1 VSKRPRPRPAKTANN
16 LKRAVLTAIR
26 GAGLRTWTA
35 EDLMAATQCS
45 DRDLLIRCCAD
56 IGLPL
61 LLPLTPEEVVAFK
74 AGQERQR
81 REGREIDR
89 ALAIRDGLRE
99 RRTDHD
105 KDNKGKVKRLTRQQR
120 IAKAIVDHEW
130 PDGVPD
136 EVPTSNVEEKIS
148 AGWKAACDKHFVDWK
163 TVHPPKWHAVARLIG
178 RRR

>member
-1 VSKRPRPRPAKTANN
+1 MSKRPRPRPAKTANN
-16 LKRAVLTAIR
+16 LKRAILTAIR

-45 DRDLLIRCCAD
+45 DRDLLIRCCTD

-120 IAKAIVDHEW
+120 IVKAIVDQEW

-136 EVPTSNVEEKIS
+136 EVPTSDVQSTIS
-148 AGWKAACDKHFVDWK
+148 KKWEAKCADLKVSPKD
-163 TVHPPKWHAVARLIG
+163 VHPPQWHAVDRLLG